1 MVGRSPSYLIVCVTC
16 QDPFFGDRLNLLLS
30 QGYRAIYSFLV
41 IVFDKVHTPHHAT
54 RRTMSVNEVK
64 LKSASTKFQIKGSGP
79 ATSRTFVVGDEDH
92 TLGNA
97 LRHVLIQN
105 TDHVAF
111 AGYAVPHP
119 SIPSVNIR
127 VQAKAPTTAVQALE
141 DACDTLDQQCQI
153 VLDLLEEKLPEVK
166 KDRIAIDEKIS
177 AITLEEEEDEE
188 EVDDGEDDADD
199 QDDDPMEE

>member
-1 MVGRSPSYLIVCVTC
+1 
-16 QDPFFGDRLNLLLS
+16 
-30 QGYRAIYSFLV
+30 
-41 IVFDKVHTPHHAT
+41 
-54 RRTMSVNEVK
+54 MSVNEVK
-64 LKSASTKFQIKGSGP
+64 LRSAATKFQIKGSGP

-166 KDRIAIDEKIS
+166 QDRIAIDEKIN
-177 AITLEEEEDEE
+177 AITLEASDEE
-188 EVDDGEDDADD
+188 EGDEDDGDDNADD
-199 QDDDPMEE
+199 QGDDPMEE